1 MKKQKEGQRI
11 GEERIGEETEKLGTT
26 LGQNKQNCRVQKIG
40 GGIAEDGFSIEFPP
54 NLFQFHKRLIN

>member
-11 GEERIGEETEKLGTT
+11 GEETEKLGMT

-40 GGIAEDGFSIEFPP
+40 GGIAEDGIST
-54 NLFQFHKRLIN
+54 